1 MSVVGGRLGV
11 MNDPMQVLARAR
23 EAVREVAAL
32 RAAGYDDTVV
42 VAACQGIEEIAR
54 TLGSAQTQFAGE
66 IDVRSGEEFGTAGLS
81 YRYGYRRAAG
91 FLERLTRVSA
101 PEARRR
107 VTLGRNVR
115 PRRSFGDE
123 LLPASFPAVAAAM
136 ERGEMNA
143 ESALTVT
150 RILDAAERRGAMP
163 ENVAIAEE
171 ALVESAATLSADLVR
186 TQAEVWGARL
196 DPDGAEPRDE
206 RAHARR
212 SATAGIT
219 IDGLTPVTLMVPD
232 LDLALI
238 KAAWAESAT
247 FGSRPRFL
255 SEEERESA
263 TTVMIDD
270 QGEQKE
276 VLVDPRSRTQRQYDV
291 LIGNMKAGLRAKNTG
306 DGGARSLATVN
317 VVITAKDFESSNG
330 VGWIDGIEQ
339 PVSAATVRKIACGAG
354 FTPIVLADNGAVIGV
369 GKRQRYFSAKQRK
382 ILAVRDGDTC
392 AWPGCTAPPEWLDAH
407 HVVEYEKGGATTIE
421 NGILICDGHHNIVH
435 VAGYELRMINGKPY
449 LRAPFEVDPTQ
460 EWKPLGINRATLT
473 NEIEP
478 FDF

>member
-1 MSVVGGRLGV
+1 MSVGGGTLGV
-11 MNDPMQVLARAR
+11 MNDPMQVLEEA
-23 EAVREVAAL
+23 EIAVRKVAAL
-32 RAAGYDDTVV
+32 RATGLDDTVV
-42 VAACQGIEEIAR
+42 VEATRRIECLTRLATSAGI
-54 TLGSAQTQFAGE
+54 QFAGE
-66 IDVRSGEEFGTAGLS
+66 IDVRSGEEFGTTGLS

-91 FLERLTRVSA
+91 FLEQLTRVSA

-107 VTLGRNVR
+107 VTLGRHVR

-136 ERGEMNA
+136 ERGEMNT

-255 SEEERESA
+255 SDEERETA

-270 QGEQKE
+270 QGEQRE
-276 VLVDPRSRTQRQYDV
+276 VLVDPRSRTQRQYDI

-306 DGGARSLATVN
+306 DGERGASR
-317 VVITAKDFESSNG
+317 
-330 VGWIDGIEQ
+330 
-339 PVSAATVRKIACGAG
+339 P
-354 FTPIVLADNGAVIGV
+354 
-369 GKRQRYFSAKQRK
+369 
-382 ILAVRDGDTC
+382 
-392 AWPGCTAPPEWLDAH
+392 
-407 HVVEYEKGGATTIE
+407 
-421 NGILICDGHHNIVH
+421 
-435 VAGYELRMINGKPY
+435 
-449 LRAPFEVDPTQ
+449 
-460 EWKPLGINRATLT
+460 
-473 NEIEP
+473 
-478 FDF
+478 